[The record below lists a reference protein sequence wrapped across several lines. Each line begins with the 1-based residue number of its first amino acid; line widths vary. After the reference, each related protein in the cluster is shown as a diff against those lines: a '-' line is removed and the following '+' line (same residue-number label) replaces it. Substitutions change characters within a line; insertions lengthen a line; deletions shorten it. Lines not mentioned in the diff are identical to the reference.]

1 LEAEMTRSGP
11 SSEWDKKTVIERLR
25 AQSKGSKPV
34 AAQVFL
40 AGDKATGNLSELAQ
54 ELVKAAASKTAGKP
68 KPAAVGRVSDLAKS
82 FSLTAHPDVFAALA
96 KNPAVKSILPSEIE
110 DIYPKPVKVVPE

>member
-1 LEAEMTRSGP
+1 MTGRGP
-11 SSEWDKKTVIERLR
+11 SSEWDKKAVVERLR

-40 AGDKATGNLSELAQ
+40 SGDKAGGNLSELAQ
-54 ELVKAAASKTAGKP
+54 ELVKAAASKAAGESQ
-68 KPAAVGRVSDLAKS
+68 PASVGRVSNLAKS

-96 KNPAVKSILPSEIE
+96 NDPAVKSILPSEIE
-110 DIYPKPVKVVPE
+110 DIYPKPVKIVRE

>member
-1 LEAEMTRSGP
+1 MTGRGP
-11 SSEWDKKTVIERLR
+11 SSEWDKKAVVERLR

-40 AGDKATGNLSELAQ
+40 SGDKAGGNLSELAQ
-54 ELVKAAASKTAGKP
+54 ELVKAATSKAAGKD
-68 KPAAVGRVSDLAKS
+68 KPAVGRVSNLAKS

-96 KNPAVKSILPSEIE
+96 NDPAVKSILPSEIE
-110 DIYPKPVKVVPE
+110 DIYPKPVKIVRE